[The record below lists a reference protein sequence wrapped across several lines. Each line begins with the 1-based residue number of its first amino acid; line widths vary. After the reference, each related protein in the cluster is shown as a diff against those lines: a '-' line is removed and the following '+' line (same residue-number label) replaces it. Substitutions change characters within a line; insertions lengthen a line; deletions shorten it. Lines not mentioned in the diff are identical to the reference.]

1 MIFGTKPTIA
11 MANPVIAPVP
21 GIAPVSPVAA
31 SGAPTRAVAPSVPW
45 YVWCSVIAVTSVM
58 IGGYWDI
65 SWHMSIG
72 RDTFWTPAHIAI
84 YFCGVLAGISCG
96 YLILSTSFGHN
107 HAAREASVGMWGFH
121 APLGAFISAWGGI
134 AMITSAPF
142 DNWWHSA
149 YGLDVKIF
157 SPPHLVLDTGI
168 LAVQVGGLVLIGGA
182 MNRAQG
188 ALRRK
193 LEWLFLYIGAMMLTL
208 GLIVVWEYTYHVHLH
223 NARCYRT
230 VCVVAPVV
238 LVGVARASGR
248 RWASTILAAVYS
260 GYLMV
265 MLWIFPLF
273 PAQPKLGPVYR
284 PITHFVPLEFPL
296 LLIVPAFV
304 LDVLWA
310 RMANWKTKWF
320 QAAVAG
326 SAFLAAFVAAEWPF
340 ANFLMLPPSRNWF
353 FGTHYFTYFEN
364 PNSYVVRNLFYTPE
378 RTPAEFWLGMALA
391 LVIAVMST
399 RLGMAW
405 GEWVRGIRR

>member
-1 MIFGTKPTIA
+1 MIFGIKRTIA

-21 GIAPVSPVAA
+21 GIAPVFPVAA
-31 SGAPTRAVAPSVPW
+31 SAAPARAAVPSVPW
-45 YVWCSVIAVTSVM
+45 HVWCSVIAVTSVM

-72 RDTFWTPAHIAI
+72 RDTFWTPAHMAI

-96 YLILSTSFGHN
+96 YLILSSSFGHN
-107 HAAREASVGMWGFH
+107 HAVREASVRMWGFH

-168 LAVQVGGLVLIGGA
+168 LAVQVGSLVLIGGA

-193 LEWLFLYIGAMMLTL
+193 LECLFLYIGAMMLTL
-208 GLIVVWEYTYHVHLH
+208 GLVVVWEYTYRVHLH
-223 NARCYRT
+223 NARCYRA

-248 RWASTILAAVYS
+248 RWASTILAAIYS
-260 GYLMV
+260 VYLMV

-273 PAQPKLGPVYR
+273 PAQPKLGPIYR

-310 RMANWKTKWF
+310 RMANWKTKWS
-320 QAAVAG
+320 QAVVAG
-326 SAFLAAFVAAEWPF
+326 SAFLATFVAAEWPF
-340 ANFLMLPPSRNWF
+340 ANFLMSPASRNWF
-353 FGTHYFTYFEN
+353 FGTHYFTYFEK
-364 PNSYVVRNLFYTPE
+364 PNSYAVRNLFYTPE
-378 RTPAEFWLGMALA
+378 RAPADFWLGMALA

-399 RLGMAW
+399 RVGNAW